1 MADFIQSSSDRKL
14 AMFLYVLKKELLDQL
29 GVNQGMLV
37 VHPFD
42 AHGKKHGH
50 KDAGLSS
57 ALKLKGAVDGTKIMD
72 LKGVANL
79 QAEISFNVFRRIIDS
94 FKKSRGRQ
102 LVSHLRSHVGK
113 NLCFQRPLL
122 CPFH

>member
-37 VHPFD
+37 VQPFD
-42 AHGKKHGH
+42 AHGKEHGH
-50 KDAGLSS
+50 KDAGLTS
-57 ALKLKGAVDGTKIMD
+57 ALKLKGAVNGTMIMD

-79 QAEISFNVFRRIIDS
+79 QAEISFNVIRRIIDS
-94 FKKSRGRQ
+94 FEKSWGRQ

-113 NLCFQRPLL
+113 NLCFQ
-122 CPFH
+122 